1 MDLIITSHLC
11 VLIFAFIPSEDLVPS
26 FQIRVFYGPSL
37 SLPRND
43 KTHLKYFSVLK
54 VTSSN
59 SDTSRFL

>member
-1 MDLIITSHLC
+1 MDLIITLHSCILMI
-11 VLIFAFIPSEDLVPS
+11 VFIPSENLVPS

-54 VTSSN
+54 VTSNN